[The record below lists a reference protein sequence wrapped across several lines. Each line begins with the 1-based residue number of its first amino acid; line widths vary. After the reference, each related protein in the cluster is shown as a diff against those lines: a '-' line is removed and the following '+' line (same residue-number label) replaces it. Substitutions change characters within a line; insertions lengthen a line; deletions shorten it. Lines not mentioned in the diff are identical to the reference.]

1 MANKLLVGNLSAA
14 RNGAT
19 SARIGISAGLGHLT
33 IDQLVDGEQVL
44 ASGTLEYFER
54 QGPPTR
60 SLDSQ
65 GGQATLAVK
74 AAKGSVG
81 QSWLRLPWAGC
92 GGAYEWQVHLNPAV
106 PSDITAHSGG
116 GNVKLDLAR
125 MAITHLVAE
134 SGGGNVEVA
143 LPDNAA
149 SLGATVRTGG
159 GNVRVEVGHGTS
171 GNNAVE
177 ATSGAGNVVVV
188 VPSGIAARIHARS
201 GLGKVVVD
209 SRFERTDKET
219 YQSPDYESAANRV
232 EIMVKS
238 GAGNVSVSAK

>member
-1 MANKLLVGNLSAA
+1 MANKLLTSNLSEMLE
-14 RNGAT
+14 GAT
-19 SARIGISAGLGHLT
+19 SVRVDISSGPGHLT
-33 IDQLVDGEQVL
+33 IDRLAAGEPVL
-44 ASGTLEYFER
+44 ASGTLEYFEQ
-54 QGPPTR
+54 QGPPAR

-74 AAKGSVG
+74 AGKGSVG

-177 ATSGAGNVVVV
+177 ATSGAGNVVVLI
-188 VPSGIAARIHARS
+188 PSGIAARIHARS
-201 GLGKVVVD
+201 GLGKVALD
-209 SRFERTDKET
+209 SRFAKIEKDT
-219 YQSPDYESAANRV
+219 YQSPDYDSAANRV
-232 EIMVKS
+232 EITVRS